1 MRDVAVL
8 LILVVSSLPGCTEKG
23 SSTMTFEVHSQ
34 QQVQNTLVTYLRR
47 TLAALP
53 PGTAIDAGRFA
64 GGGHNSPC
72 DDESGTDP
80 TMRFHTIGELK
91 APSGTDAV
99 TAVGDVWRS
108 WGWHVVERDGF
119 RRPNRFGYSPDGYRL
134 QIITAPDGHPPTV
147 QASSPC
153 FPRLSARDD
162 IPFPVTVTTD

>member
-1 MRDVAVL
+1 MKCAAVMS
-8 LILVVSSLPGCTEKG
+8 ILAAFILPGCTEKG
-23 SSTMTFEVHSQ
+23 SSTMLFEVHSQ
-34 QQVQNTLVTYLRR
+34 QQIQNALITYLRR
-47 TLAALP
+47 TLATLP
-53 PGTAIDAGRFA
+53 PGTAIDASRFA
-64 GGGHNSPC
+64 GAGHNSPC
-72 DDESGTDP
+72 EDDSGADAP
-80 TMRFHTIGELK
+80 MRFHTIGELK